1 MKEGEEREGE
11 EEEEERRAKTEGCR
25 AAIQPSESNISGGK
39 TGEWA
44 TLIKVF
50 T

>member
-1 MKEGEEREGE
+1 MRKKKKKKKKSGEQLWRDAE
-11 EEEEERRAKTEGCR
+11 
-25 AAIQPSESNISGGK
+25 IQRSESNISGGK